1 MGVLHQK
8 NLKAM
13 IHLFVIGL
21 LAIPLFA
28 TAVRY
33 VILKRKK
40 KSEDPE
46 NPLFI

>member
-1 MGVLHQK
+1 
-8 NLKAM
+8 M

-33 VILKRKK
+33 VILKRKRK
-40 KSEDPE
+40 AEDSE